1 MMNNSR
7 RSPFKPF
14 RNSLVAI
21 MISLLV
27 SGCGVIVVTTATVLA
42 IDVARDRRGASVYW
56 DDNKTEIRLGNL
68 IGKQKQ
74 IQNEHVNITVYNGVA
89 LLTGEVPDQRD
100 IDDIIDLVKA
110 DEGTGQ
116 VINRLELAG
125 KTNMNSRANDGWL
138 TTKVKTA
145 IAGSDFSDSTRIKVV
160 TERANVYLMGLV
172 KPAEAQVAVD
182 AARGVTGVVRVIK
195 VFEYVEAD

>member
-110 DEGTGQ
+110 DEGTSQ

-172 KPAEAQVAVD
+172 KPGEAQVAVD

>member
-110 DEGTGQ
+110 DEGTSQ

-160 TERANVYLMGLV
+160 TERANVNLMGLV
-172 KPAEAQVAVD
+172 KPAEDQVADD

>member
-1 MMNNSR
+1 MKNNSR

-21 MISLLV
+21 IISLLV

-110 DEGTGQ
+110 DEGPSQ

-145 IAGSDFSDSTRIKVV
+145 IAGSDFSDSTRVKVV

-172 KPAEAQVAVD
+172 KPAEAQIAVD
-182 AARGVTGVVRVIK
+182 ATRGVTGVVRVIK
-195 VFEYVEAD
+195 VFEYIEEG

>member
-14 RNSLVAI
+14 RHSLVAI
-21 MISLLV
+21 LISLLV

-110 DEGTGQ
+110 DEGTSQ